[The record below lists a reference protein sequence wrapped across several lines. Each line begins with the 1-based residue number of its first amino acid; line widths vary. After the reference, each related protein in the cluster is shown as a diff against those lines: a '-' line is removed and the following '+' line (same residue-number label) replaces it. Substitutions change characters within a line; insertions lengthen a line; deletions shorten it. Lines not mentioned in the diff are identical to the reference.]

1 LFALILSAT
10 SRVFGLFLTTLLPD
24 PAYSMTIAAA
34 LRAQVLDLN
43 SAISR
48 QERILD
54 DMRTRLQD
62 LQSQLE
68 SIAYPILTLPPE
80 MTSEIFIHCLPSK
93 RYTGV
98 VNTDEAP
105 LLLTHVCRVWRQIA
119 ISTPALWA
127 TFNIDDMWRLPR
139 LAEITQ
145 TWFKRAQK
153 CPLSVRLRGQTPAH
167 DTFSSFMKTL
177 RRHSGEMRSL
187 ELQLD
192 VEDFEDAN
200 THLLESSVFT
210 LLQKL
215 SIAFDIDNIRKNSD
229 AVVIFNNVPLLHEV
243 IMIAVTPSFAV
254 LPWQQLTKFTG
265 EVYEVKQCIEAIRLM
280 PNLLECVFSAF
291 GMDDGDADRFGTV
304 SHPNMQ
310 HFTLSG
316 STSYPSSYRPSSA
329 HILTL
334 VTLPALQTFEF
345 RGTDNF
351 EAKKFDSFLER
362 SSPPLRKL
370 SVRSLEGGIALQL
383 SRPFLDLTGLVEL
396 EIWRPVRT
404 FVSVFFP
411 SFGRDSSLLP
421 QLQKLAFL
429 GCRIPIDDD
438 DYTEPEDEAD
448 GDEILRDAAEP
459 ITKRR
464 EILPGCAQL
473 QSFRVIS
480 EGLCES
486 AWYSEEDLLPFRK
499 LKESGMYVHIGTE
512 MRSVL

>member
-1 LFALILSAT
+1 
-10 SRVFGLFLTTLLPD
+10 
-24 PAYSMTIAAA
+24 MTIAAA
-34 LRAQVLDLN
+34 LRAQVSDLN

-54 DMRTRLQD
+54 DMRSRLQD

-93 RYTGV
+93 RYMGV

-127 TFNIDDMWRLPR
+127 TFDIDDMWRLPR
-139 LAEITQ
+139 LAEIAQ
-145 TWFKRAQK
+145 TWFK
-153 CPLSVRLRGQTPAH
+153 L
-167 DTFSSFMKTL
+167 
-177 RRHSGEMRSL
+177 
-187 ELQLD
+187 LQLN

-200 THLLESSVFT
+200 THLVESSVFT
-210 LLQKL
+210 MLQKL
-215 SIAFDIDNIRKNSD
+215 SIEIDNNRKNSD

-243 IMIAVTPSFAV
+243 IMIAVAPSFAV

-265 EVYEVKQCIEAIRLM
+265 EVYEVKECIEAIRLM

-291 GMDDGDADRFGTV
+291 WRDDGDANRFGTV

-310 HFTLSG
+310 HFTLSELSE
-316 STSYPSSYRPSSA
+316 STLYRPYRPFSIK
-329 HILTL
+329 ILTL
-334 VTLPALQTFEF
+334 VTFPSLETLKISEM
-345 RGTDNF
+345 DNF
-351 EAKKFDSFLER
+351 GAEEAEALDSFLQR

-370 SVRSLEGGIALQL
+370 AVHPFEGEVELRLSPPFMALI
-383 SRPFLDLTGLVEL
+383 GLVEL
-396 EIWRPVRT
+396 EIWRPARN
-404 FVSVFFP
+404 FLS
-411 SFGRDSSLLP
+411 SFLTGFGCDPNLLP
-421 QLQKLAFL
+421 QLQNLTL
-429 GCRIPIDDD
+429 GCHI
-438 DYTEPEDEAD
+438 PEDEEYYMRFKD
-448 GDEILRDAAEP
+448 GPDFEEILRDAAEP
-459 ITKRR
+459 VTKRR

-480 EGLCES
+480 EKLCVG
-486 AWYSEEDLLPFRK
+486 AWYSEENLLPFRK

-512 MRSVL
+512 TRSVLQVSRPYNVTRMISFSMNTHRRLSL

>member
-1 LFALILSAT
+1 
-10 SRVFGLFLTTLLPD
+10 
-24 PAYSMTIAAA
+24 MTIAAA

-54 DMRTRLQD
+54 DMRMRLQD

-68 SIAYPILTLPPE
+68 SITYPILTLPPE

-93 RYTGV
+93 RYMDV
-98 VNTDEAP
+98 VNTNEAP

-127 TFNIDDMWRLPR
+127 TFGIEDMWWLPR
-139 LAEITQ
+139 LAEIAQ

-153 CPLSVRLRGQTPAH
+153 CPLSVRLHGQSPAD

-177 RRHSGEMRSL
+177 RRHSGKMRSL

-192 VEDFEDAN
+192 VEDFEDLN
-200 THLLESSVFT
+200 THLLEGSVFT

-215 SIAFDIDNIRKNSD
+215 SIDIDNNWKNSD

-243 IMIAVTPSFAV
+243 IMIAVAPSFAV

-265 EVYEVKQCIEAIRLM
+265 EVYEVKECIEAIRLM

-291 GMDDGDADRFGTV
+291 EMDDGDADRFGTV

-310 HFTLSG
+310 HFTLSE
-316 STSYPSSYRPSSA
+316 STLYRPFSTE
-329 HILTL
+329 ILTL
-334 VTLPALQTFEF
+334 VTFPSLETLEISGMDDFDAEEL
-345 RGTDNF
+345 
-351 EAKKFDSFLER
+351 DSFLQR
-362 SSPPLRKL
+362 SSPPLRKFA
-370 SVRSLEGGIALQL
+370 VHPLEGEVELQL
-383 SRPFLDLTGLVEL
+383 SPPFMALIGLIEL
-396 EIWRPVRT
+396 EIWRPARNFLSSFLTT
-404 FVSVFFP
+404 F
-411 SFGRDSSLLP
+411 GCDANLLP
-421 QLQKLAFL
+421 QLQNLALL
-429 GCRIPIDDD
+429 GCHIPEDGE
-438 DYTEPEDEAD
+438 YYMRPEDEPD
-448 GDEILRDAAEP
+448 FDEILRDAAEP

-480 EGLCES
+480 EKLCES

-499 LKESGMYVHIGTE
+499 LKELGMDVYIGTE
-512 MRSVL
+512 RRSVV